1 MALSIVIPSPVS
13 VSEELRRL
21 TRRVIALVGRRRTKQ
36 RARFW
41 SEVHEGEREA
51 AAKAGD
57 HAGPG
62 IETRFGMCADAD
74 KV

>member
-41 SEVHEGEREA
+41 SEVQEGEREA
-51 AAKAGD
+51 AEKTGD

-62 IETRFGMCADAD
+62 IENTLRH
-74 KV
+74 VRRRR